1 MKKRLIGYWTA
12 ALLLASAM
20 TLMAKAQDYVIT
32 DDKGNQTKISQQNAE
47 KLKKQIQ
54 ATQAAEAAKQARV
67 KAVLENGQEIPRAE
81 PVGPVRPA
89 ANGPT
94 VDNRRKPENV
104 VQWLEN
110 NNWQKFA
117 EIRNG
122 NVIMLRRSTDVP
134 AAPDETVVFRW
145 RSPTEFAQKKFL
157 SSRPGHLPNRP
168 LGPQLQKRIDEGTEF
183 GD

>member
-1 MKKRLIGYWTA
+1 MTKLSLGCCTA
-12 ALLLASAM
+12 ALLLTATLVNAQQYTITDSKGNSATISQQQAEAIKTEM
-20 TLMAKAQDYVIT
+20 ERRRAEETAKQNRARQVIT
-32 DDKGNQTKISQQNAE
+32 DGQTAPKPEVVAYPDGS
-47 KLKKQIQ
+47 
-54 ATQAAEAAKQARV
+54 T
-67 KAVLENGQEIPRAE
+67 PT
-81 PVGPVRPA
+81 
-89 ANGPT
+89 GPT

-104 VQWLEN
+104 LQWLEN

-134 AAPDETVVFRW
+134 PAPGETVVFRW
-145 RSPTEFAQKKFL
+145 QTPTEFAKKEYL

-168 LGPQLQKRIDEGTEF
+168 LGPQLENRIKEGTEF